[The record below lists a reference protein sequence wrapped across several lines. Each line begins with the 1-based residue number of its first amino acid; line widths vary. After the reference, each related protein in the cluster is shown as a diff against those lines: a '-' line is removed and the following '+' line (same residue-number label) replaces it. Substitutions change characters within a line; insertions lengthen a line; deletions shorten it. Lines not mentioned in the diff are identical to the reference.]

1 MFYVFTFVKGFQ
13 GFTRKNP
20 SNVPFLES
28 GHLVVLLV
36 HLINLYE
43 GILNDDPFWLV
54 TCPSYQSIWWLYW
67 YSYFIMYRLDIV
79 YIVVKAT
86 SLIWL

>member
-13 GFTRKNP
+13 GFTQQNLP
-20 SNVPFLES
+20 NVLFLES

-43 GILNDDPFWLV
+43 GILDDDPFWLV
-54 TCPSYQSIWWLYW
+54 TCPSCQSI
-67 YSYFIMYRLDIV
+67 
-79 YIVVKAT
+79 
-86 SLIWL
+86 